1 MDENK
6 MTLFTNEELGNVRA
20 LEIDGEPY
28 FVGKDVAVALG
39 YAKPENAISAHV
51 DQEDKTTTLIQG
63 DGSNYKSKTTLI
75 NESGLYSLILS
86 SKLPKAKEFKHWIT
100 AEVLPIIRKTGG
112 YVNDTKQFVDYYFA
126 DCNTYGRE
134 AITLMLNE
142 TKRMAN
148 QLKAQAPKVLFAE
161 AVEGSKTSI
170 PVGDLAKIIKQNG
183 VDIGQNRLFS
193 WLRMN
198 DYLIKSGDRKNM
210 PTQKSMDL
218 GLFEVKIS
226 TFYRPDGTVDI
237 TKTPKV
243 TGKGQTYLI
252 NKFLSSLK
260 GAAAQK
266 PIVYKRKNND

>member
-1 MDENK
+1 MIYRVENK
-6 MTLFTNEELGNVRA
+6 MTLFTNAELGNVRV

-39 YAKPENAISAHV
+39 YKDSSDAIKKHV
-51 DQEDKTTTLIQG
+51 DNEDKLSRRFADSGQNREMYI
-63 DGSNYKSKTTLI
+63 I

-86 SKLPKAKEFKHWIT
+86 SKLPSAKAFKRWIT
-100 AEVLPIIRKTGG
+100 AEVLPVIRKTGG
-112 YVNDTKQFVDYYFA
+112 YVNDTEQFVNYYFA
-126 DCNTYGRE
+126 DCNEYGRK
-134 AITLMLNE
+134 AITLMLDE

-148 QLKAQAPKVLFAE
+148 QLAVQAPKVLFAE
-161 AVEGSKTSI
+161 AVESSKTSI
-170 PVGDLAKIIKQNG
+170 PVGDLAKLIKQNG

-260 GAAAQK
+260 GA
-266 PIVYKRKNND
+266 

>member
-28 FVGKDVAVALG
+28 FVGKDVATALG
-39 YAKPENAISAHV
+39 YAKPLNALATHIDEDDSLKQGLI
-51 DQEDKTTTLIQG
+51 DSMGRIQETI
-63 DGSNYKSKTTLI
+63 LI

-100 AEVLPIIRKTGG
+100 AEVLPVIRKTGG

-237 TKTPKV
+237 SKTPKV

-252 NKFLSSLK
+252 NKFLSSAR
-260 GAAAQK
+260 GVESA
-266 PIVYKRKNND
+266 

>member
-1 MDENK
+1 MEENK

-28 FVGKDVAVALG
+28 FVGKDVANILG
-39 YAKPENAISAHV
+39 YQNGSRDINRHV
-51 DQEDKTTTLIQG
+51 DEEDRHKVMLF
-63 DGSNYKSKTTLI
+63 DGNQDKETIII

-86 SKLPKAKEFKHWIT
+86 SKLTKAKEFKHWIT
-100 AEVLPIIRKTGG
+100 AEVLPVIRKTGG

-170 PVGDLAKIIKQNG
+170 PVGDLAKLIKQNG

-237 TKTPKV
+237 SKTPKV

-260 GAAAQK
+260 GA
-266 PIVYKRKNND
+266 

>member
-1 MDENK
+1 MEENK

-28 FVGKDVAVALG
+28 FIGKDVATALG
-39 YAKPENAISAHV
+39 YTNTQKAIRDHV
-51 DQEDKTTTLIQG
+51 DNEDKLTERIVLSGQ
-63 DGSNYKSKTTLI
+63 NREVVFI

-100 AEVLPIIRKTGG
+100 AEVLPVIRKTGG

-161 AVEGSKTSI
+161 AVESSKTSI
-170 PVGDLAKIIKQNG
+170 PVGDLAKLIKQNG

-226 TFYRPDGTVDI
+226 AFYIPDGTVDI
-237 TKTPKV
+237 AKTPKV

-260 GAAAQK
+260 GA
-266 PIVYKRKNND
+266 

>member
-28 FVGKDVAVALG
+28 FIGKDVATALG
-39 YAKPENAISAHV
+39 YTNTQKAIRDHV
-51 DQEDKTTTLIQG
+51 DNEDRLTERIVLSGQ
-63 DGSNYKSKTTLI
+63 NREVVFI

-86 SKLPKAKEFKHWIT
+86 SKLPKAKEFKRWIT
-100 AEVLPIIRKTGG
+100 AEVLPVIRKTGG

-161 AVEGSKTSI
+161 AVESSVTSI
-170 PVGDLAKIIKQNG
+170 PVGDLAKLIKQNG

-198 DYLIKSGDRKNM
+198 DYLIKSGDSKNM
-210 PTQKSMDL
+210 PTQKSMD
-218 GLFEVKIS
+218 
-226 TFYRPDGTVDI
+226 
-237 TKTPKV
+237 
-243 TGKGQTYLI
+243 
-252 NKFLSSLK
+252 
-260 GAAAQK
+260 
-266 PIVYKRKNND
+266 

>member
-1 MDENK
+1 MEENK
-6 MTLFTNEELGNVRA
+6 VTLFTNEELGSVRA

-39 YAKPENAISAHV
+39 YKEPQKAVRERVAPEDRGVSKMDTPGGKQEMAI
-51 DQEDKTTTLIQG
+51 
-63 DGSNYKSKTTLI
+63 I

-86 SKLPKAKEFKHWIT
+86 SKLPSAKAFKRWIT
-100 AEVLPIIRKTGG
+100 AEVLPVIRKTGG

-161 AVEGSKTSI
+161 AVESSKTSI

-237 TKTPKV
+237 SKTPKV

-260 GAAAQK
+260 GM
-266 PIVYKRKNND
+266 

>member
-6 MTLFTNEELGNVRA
+6 MTLFTNEKLGNVRV

-28 FVGKDVAVALG
+28 FVGKDVANILG
-39 YAKPENAISAHV
+39 YQNGSRDINRHV
-51 DQEDKTTTLIQG
+51 GEEDRHKVMLFDGNQDKETTI
-63 DGSNYKSKTTLI
+63 I

-100 AEVLPIIRKTGG
+100 AEVLPVIRKTGG

-134 AITLMLNE
+134 AIALMLNE

-161 AVEGSKTSI
+161 AVESSKTSI
-170 PVGDLAKIIKQNG
+170 PVGDLAKLIKQNG

-237 TKTPKV
+237 AKTPKV

-260 GAAAQK
+260 G
-266 PIVYKRKNND
+266 V

>member
-1 MDENK
+1 MIYRVENK
-6 MTLFTNEELGNVRA
+6 MTLFTNEELGSVRA

-170 PVGDLAKIIKQNG
+170 PVGDLAKLIKQNG

-198 DYLIKSGDRKNM
+198 DYLIKSGDSKNM

-226 TFYRPDGTVDI
+226 AFYRPDGTVDI

-260 GAAAQK
+260 GA
-266 PIVYKRKNND
+266 

>member
-1 MDENK
+1 MIYRVENK

-28 FVGKDVAVALG
+28 FVGKDVANILG
-39 YAKPENAISAHV
+39 YQNGSRDINRHV
-51 DQEDKTTTLIQG
+51 DEEDRHKVMLF
-63 DGSNYKSKTTLI
+63 DGNQDKETIII

-100 AEVLPIIRKTGG
+100 AEVLPVIRKTGG

-161 AVEGSKTSI
+161 AVEGSVTSI
-170 PVGDLAKIIKQNG
+170 PVGDLAKLIKQNG

-198 DYLIKSGDRKNM
+198 DYLIKSGDSKNM

-237 TKTPKV
+237 SKTPKV

-260 GAAAQK
+260 GA
-266 PIVYKRKNND
+266 

>member
-28 FVGKDVAVALG
+28 FVGKDVTEVLG
-39 YAKPENAISAHV
+39 YQNGSRDINRHV
-51 DQEDKTTTLIQG
+51 DAEDRRKAMVF
-63 DGSNYKSKTTLI
+63 DGNQDKETILI

-100 AEVLPIIRKTGG
+100 AEVLPVIRKTGG

-161 AVEGSKTSI
+161 AVESSKTSI

-237 TKTPKV
+237 SKTPKV

-260 GAAAQK
+260 GAAAQN
-266 PIVYKRKNND
+266 R

>member
-1 MDENK
+1 MEENK
-6 MTLFTNEELGNVRA
+6 VTLFTNEELGSVRA

-39 YAKPENAISAHV
+39 YKEPQKAVRERVAPEDRGVSKMDTPGGKQEMAI
-51 DQEDKTTTLIQG
+51 
-63 DGSNYKSKTTLI
+63 I

-86 SKLPKAKEFKHWIT
+86 SKLPSAKAFKRWIT
-100 AEVLPIIRKTGG
+100 AEVLPVIRKTGG

-161 AVEGSKTSI
+161 AVESSKTSI
-170 PVGDLAKIIKQNG
+170 PVGDLAKLIKQNG

-237 TKTPKV
+237 SKTPKV
-243 TGKGQTYLI
+243 TGKGQTYLN

-260 GAAAQK
+260 RA
-266 PIVYKRKNND
+266 

>member
-1 MDENK
+1 MEENK

-39 YAKPENAISAHV
+39 YKEPQKAVRERVAPEDRGVSKMDTPGGKQEMAI
-51 DQEDKTTTLIQG
+51 
-63 DGSNYKSKTTLI
+63 I

-100 AEVLPIIRKTGG
+100 AEVLPVIRKTGG

-134 AITLMLNE
+134 AIALMLNE

-170 PVGDLAKIIKQNG
+170 PVGDLAKLIKQNG
-183 VDIGQNRLFS
+183 IDIGQNRLFS

-198 DYLIKSGDRKNM
+198 DYLMKSGDRKNM

-237 TKTPKV
+237 AKTPKV

-260 GAAAQK
+260 GA
-266 PIVYKRKNND
+266 

>member
-1 MDENK
+1 MEENK
-6 MTLFTNEELGNVRA
+6 VTLFTNEELGSVRA

-39 YAKPENAISAHV
+39 YKEPQKAVRERVAPEDRGVSKMDTPGGKQEMAI
-51 DQEDKTTTLIQG
+51 
-63 DGSNYKSKTTLI
+63 I

-86 SKLPKAKEFKHWIT
+86 SKLPSAKAFKRWIT
-100 AEVLPIIRKTGG
+100 AEVLPVIRKTGG

-161 AVEGSKTSI
+161 AVESSKTSI
-170 PVGDLAKIIKQNG
+170 PVGDLAKLIKQNG

-237 TKTPKV
+237 SKTPKV

-260 GAAAQK
+260 GA
-266 PIVYKRKNND
+266 

>member
-1 MDENK
+1 MIYRVENK

-39 YAKPENAISAHV
+39 YAKPENAILAHV

-100 AEVLPIIRKTGG
+100 AEVLPVIRKTGG

-161 AVEGSKTSI
+161 AVESSKTSI
-170 PVGDLAKIIKQNG
+170 PVGDLAKLIKQNG

-226 TFYRPDGTVDI
+226 AFYRPDGTVDI
-237 TKTPKV
+237 AKTPKV

-260 GAAAQK
+260 GA
-266 PIVYKRKNND
+266 

>member
-1 MDENK
+1 
-6 MTLFTNEELGNVRA
+6 MTLFTNAELGNVRV

-39 YAKPENAISAHV
+39 YKDSSDAIKKHV
-51 DQEDKTTTLIQG
+51 DNEDKLSRRFADSGQNREMYI
-63 DGSNYKSKTTLI
+63 I

-86 SKLPKAKEFKHWIT
+86 SKLPSAKAFKRWIT
-100 AEVLPIIRKTGG
+100 AEVLPVIRKTGG
-112 YVNDTKQFVDYYFA
+112 YVNDTEQFVNYYFA
-126 DCNTYGRE
+126 DCNEYGRK
-134 AITLMLNE
+134 AITLMLDE

-161 AVEGSKTSI
+161 AVESSKTSI
-170 PVGDLAKIIKQNG
+170 PVGDLAKLIKQNG

-198 DYLIKSGDRKNM
+198 DYLIKSGDRRNM

-226 TFYRPDGTVDI
+226 TYYRPDGTVDI

-252 NKFLSSLK
+252 NKFLSSAR
-260 GAAAQK
+260 GVESA
-266 PIVYKRKNND
+266 

>member
-1 MDENK
+1 MIYRVENK

-28 FVGKDVAVALG
+28 FVGKDVAEILG
-39 YAKPENAISAHV
+39 YERPTDAVRKRVDPDDRGVAKMETPSGA
-51 DQEDKTTTLIQG
+51 QEMTI
-63 DGSNYKSKTTLI
+63 I

-86 SKLPKAKEFKHWIT
+86 SKLPKAKEFKRWVT
-100 AEVLPIIRKTGG
+100 AEVLPAIRKTGG

-170 PVGDLAKIIKQNG
+170 PVGDLAKLIKQNG

-237 TKTPKV
+237 AKTPKV
-243 TGKGQTYLI
+243 TGRGQTYLI

-260 GAAAQK
+260 GA
-266 PIVYKRKNND
+266 

>member
-1 MDENK
+1 MIYRVENK
-6 MTLFTNEELGNVRA
+6 MTLFTNEDLGNVRA

-28 FVGKDVAVALG
+28 LVGKDVAMALG
-39 YAKPENAISAHV
+39 YTNPQKAIRDHV
-51 DQEDKTTTLIQG
+51 DEDDRTVNESFTVNGTAI
-63 DGSNYKSKTTLI
+63 TLI

-100 AEVLPIIRKTGG
+100 AEVLPVIRKTGG

-134 AITLMLNE
+134 AIALMLNE

-170 PVGDLAKIIKQNG
+170 PVGDLAKLIKQNG

-237 TKTPKV
+237 AKTPKV

-260 GAAAQK
+260 GA
-266 PIVYKRKNND
+266 

>member
-1 MDENK
+1 MIYRVENK

-39 YAKPENAISAHV
+39 YAKPENAILAHV

-100 AEVLPIIRKTGG
+100 AEVLPVIRKTGG

-161 AVEGSKTSI
+161 AVESSKTSI

-237 TKTPKV
+237 SKTPKV

-260 GAAAQK
+260 GA
-266 PIVYKRKNND
+266 

>member
-28 FVGKDVAVALG
+28 FIGKDVATALG
-39 YAKPENAISAHV
+39 YTNTQKAIRDHV
-51 DQEDKTTTLIQG
+51 DNEDKLTERIVLSGQ
-63 DGSNYKSKTTLI
+63 NREVVFI

-100 AEVLPIIRKTGG
+100 AEVLPVIRKTGG

-134 AITLMLNE
+134 AIALMLNE

-161 AVEGSKTSI
+161 AVESSKTSI
-170 PVGDLAKIIKQNG
+170 PVGDLAKLIKQNG

-193 WLRMN
+193 WLRTN

-226 TFYRPDGTVDI
+226 AFYRHDGTVDI
-237 TKTPKV
+237 AKTPKV

-260 GAAAQK
+260 GA
-266 PIVYKRKNND
+266 

>member
-1 MDENK
+1 MEENK
-6 MTLFTNEELGNVRA
+6 MTLFTNEELGSVRA

-39 YAKPENAISAHV
+39 YKEPQKAVRERVAPEDRGVSKMDTPGGKQEMAI
-51 DQEDKTTTLIQG
+51 
-63 DGSNYKSKTTLI
+63 I

-86 SKLPKAKEFKHWIT
+86 SKLPSAKAFKRWIT
-100 AEVLPIIRKTGG
+100 AEVLPVIRKTGG

-161 AVEGSKTSI
+161 AVESSKTSI
-170 PVGDLAKIIKQNG
+170 PVGDLAKLIKQNG

-237 TKTPKV
+237 SKTPKV

-260 GAAAQK
+260 GA
-266 PIVYKRKNND
+266 

>member
-1 MDENK
+1 MEENK
-6 MTLFTNEELGNVRA
+6 VTLFTNEELGSIRA

-39 YAKPENAISAHV
+39 YKEPQKAVRERVAPEDRGVSKMDTPGGKQEMAI
-51 DQEDKTTTLIQG
+51 
-63 DGSNYKSKTTLI
+63 I

-100 AEVLPIIRKTGG
+100 AEVLPVIRKTGG

-161 AVEGSKTSI
+161 AVESSKTSI
-170 PVGDLAKIIKQNG
+170 PVGDLAKLIKQNG

-237 TKTPKV
+237 SKTPKV

-260 GAAAQK
+260 GA
-266 PIVYKRKNND
+266 

>member
-1 MDENK
+1 MIYRVENK
-6 MTLFTNEELGNVRA
+6 MTLFTNAELGNVRV

-39 YAKPENAISAHV
+39 YKDSSDAIKKHV
-51 DQEDKTTTLIQG
+51 DNEDKLSRRFADSGQNREMYI
-63 DGSNYKSKTTLI
+63 I

-86 SKLPKAKEFKHWIT
+86 SKLPSAKAFKHWIT

-161 AVEGSKTSI
+161 AVESSKTSI
-170 PVGDLAKIIKQNG
+170 PVGDLAKLIKQNG

-252 NKFLSSLK
+252 NKFLSSAR
-260 GAAAQK
+260 GVESA
-266 PIVYKRKNND
+266 

>member
-1 MDENK
+1 MICRVENK

-28 FVGKDVAVALG
+28 FIGKDVATALG
-39 YAKPENAISAHV
+39 YTNTQKAIRDHV
-51 DQEDKTTTLIQG
+51 DNEDRLTERIVLSGQ
-63 DGSNYKSKTTLI
+63 NREVVFI

-100 AEVLPIIRKTGG
+100 AEVLPVIRKTGG

-134 AITLMLNE
+134 AIALMLNE

-161 AVEGSKTSI
+161 AVESSKTSI
-170 PVGDLAKIIKQNG
+170 PVGDLAKLIKQNG

-198 DYLIKSGDRKNM
+198 DYLIKSGDRK
-210 PTQKSMDL
+210 
-218 GLFEVKIS
+218 IC
-226 TFYRPDGTVDI
+226 RRR
-237 TKTPKV
+237 
-243 TGKGQTYLI
+243 
-252 NKFLSSLK
+252 SLWT
-260 GAAAQK
+260 
-266 PIVYKRKNND
+266 

>member
-28 FVGKDVAVALG
+28 FVGKDVAEILG
-39 YAKPENAISAHV
+39 YERPTDAVRKRVDPDDRGVAKMETPSGA
-51 DQEDKTTTLIQG
+51 QEMTI
-63 DGSNYKSKTTLI
+63 I

-161 AVEGSKTSI
+161 AVESSKTSI
-170 PVGDLAKIIKQNG
+170 PVGDLAKLIKQNG

-198 DYLIKSGDRKNM
+198 DYLIKSGDSKNM

-237 TKTPKV
+237 SKTPKV

-260 GAAAQK
+260 GA
-266 PIVYKRKNND
+266 

>member
-28 FVGKDVAVALG
+28 FIGKDVAMALG
-39 YAKPENAISAHV
+39 YTNTQKAIRDHV
-51 DQEDKTTTLIQG
+51 DNEDKLTERIVLSGQ
-63 DGSNYKSKTTLI
+63 NREVVFI

-86 SKLPKAKEFKHWIT
+86 SKLPKAKAFKHWIT
-100 AEVLPIIRKTGG
+100 AEVLPVIRKTDG

-161 AVEGSKTSI
+161 AVESSKTSI
-170 PVGDLAKIIKQNG
+170 PVGDLAKLIKQNG

-198 DYLIKSGDRKNM
+198 DYLIKSGDRK
-210 PTQKSMDL
+210 
-218 GLFEVKIS
+218 IC
-226 TFYRPDGTVDI
+226 RRR
-237 TKTPKV
+237 
-243 TGKGQTYLI
+243 
-252 NKFLSSLK
+252 SLWT
-260 GAAAQK
+260 
-266 PIVYKRKNND
+266 

>member
-86 SKLPKAKEFKHWIT
+86 SKLPKAKEFKRWIT
-100 AEVLPIIRKTGG
+100 AEVLPVIRKTGG

-161 AVEGSKTSI
+161 AVESSKTSI
-170 PVGDLAKIIKQNG
+170 PVGDLAKLIKQNG

-198 DYLIKSGDRKNM
+198 DYLIKSGDSKNM

-237 TKTPKV
+237 SKTPKV

-260 GAAAQK
+260 GA
-266 PIVYKRKNND
+266 

>member
-28 FVGKDVAVALG
+28 FVGKDVANILG
-39 YAKPENAISAHV
+39 YQNGSRDINRHV
-51 DQEDKTTTLIQG
+51 DEEDRHKVMLF
-63 DGSNYKSKTTLI
+63 DGNQDKETIII

-170 PVGDLAKIIKQNG
+170 PVGDLAKLIKQNG

-237 TKTPKV
+237 AKTPKV

-260 GAAAQK
+260 GA
-266 PIVYKRKNND
+266 

>member
-28 FVGKDVAVALG
+28 FIGKDVATALG
-39 YAKPENAISAHV
+39 YTNTQKAIRDHV
-51 DQEDKTTTLIQG
+51 DNEDRLTERIVLSGQ
-63 DGSNYKSKTTLI
+63 NREVVFI

-86 SKLPKAKEFKHWIT
+86 SKLPKAKEFKRWIT
-100 AEVLPIIRKTGG
+100 AEVLPVIRKTGG

-170 PVGDLAKIIKQNG
+170 PVGDLAKLIKQNG

-198 DYLIKSGDRKNM
+198 DYLIKSGDSKNM

-237 TKTPKV
+237 SKTPKV
-243 TGKGQTYLI
+243 TGRGQTYLI

-260 GAAAQK
+260 ERE
-266 PIVYKRKNND
+266 PV

>member
-1 MDENK
+1 MEENK

-28 FVGKDVAVALG
+28 FVGKDVANILG
-39 YAKPENAISAHV
+39 YQNGSRDINRHV
-51 DQEDKTTTLIQG
+51 DEEDRHKVMLF
-63 DGSNYKSKTTLI
+63 DGNQDKETIII

-100 AEVLPIIRKTGG
+100 AEVLPVIRKTGG

-170 PVGDLAKIIKQNG
+170 PVGDLAKLIKQNG

-237 TKTPKV
+237 AKTPKV

-252 NKFLSSLK
+252 NKLLSSLK
-260 GAAAQK
+260 GA
-266 PIVYKRKNND
+266 

>member
-1 MDENK
+1 MEENK

-28 FVGKDVAVALG
+28 FVGKDVANILG
-39 YAKPENAISAHV
+39 YQNGSRDINRHV
-51 DQEDKTTTLIQG
+51 DEEDRHKVMLF
-63 DGSNYKSKTTLI
+63 DGNQDKETIII

-100 AEVLPIIRKTGG
+100 AEVLPVIRKTGG

-170 PVGDLAKIIKQNG
+170 PVGDLAKLIKQNG

-237 TKTPKV
+237 AKTPKV

-260 GAAAQK
+260 GA
-266 PIVYKRKNND
+266 

>member
-1 MDENK
+1 MEENK
-6 MTLFTNEELGNVRA
+6 MTLFTNEELGNIRA

-28 FVGKDVAVALG
+28 FVGKDVADILG
-39 YAKPENAISAHV
+39 YQNGSRDINRHV
-51 DQEDKTTTLIQG
+51 DEEDRQKVMIF
-63 DGSNYKSKTTLI
+63 DGNQDKETIII

-100 AEVLPIIRKTGG
+100 AEVLPVIRKTGG
-112 YVNDTKQFVDYYFA
+112 YVNNTKQFVDYYFA

-161 AVEGSKTSI
+161 AVESSKTSI
-170 PVGDLAKIIKQNG
+170 PVGDLAKLIKQNG

-226 TFYRPDGTVDI
+226 AFYRPDGTVDI
-237 TKTPKV
+237 AKTPKV

-260 GAAAQK
+260 GA
-266 PIVYKRKNND
+266 

>member
-1 MDENK
+1 MIYRVENK

-39 YAKPENAISAHV
+39 YAKPENAISSHV

-126 DCNTYGRE
+126 DCNTYG
-134 AITLMLNE
+134 
-142 TKRMAN
+142 
-148 QLKAQAPKVLFAE
+148 
-161 AVEGSKTSI
+161 
-170 PVGDLAKIIKQNG
+170 
-183 VDIGQNRLFS
+183 
-193 WLRMN
+193 
-198 DYLIKSGDRKNM
+198 
-210 PTQKSMDL
+210 
-218 GLFEVKIS
+218 
-226 TFYRPDGTVDI
+226 
-237 TKTPKV
+237 
-243 TGKGQTYLI
+243 
-252 NKFLSSLK
+252 
-260 GAAAQK
+260 
-266 PIVYKRKNND
+266 